1 MSMSRRQFAQA
12 LAISTLS
19 SALPGSRNAKDAARA
34 ARAAR
39 ALDEL
44 ARINGE
50 VLGYFRR
57 ILGEYHKADKML
69 GPAADRPGPGQY
81 GLRSGVMQ

>member
-34 ARAAR
+34 ARA
-39 ALDEL
+39 LVEL

-81 GLRSGVMQ
+81 GLRSGVMP